1 MVAYPSDP
9 EIVRITEYTKL
20 PVQRGEGTVYAL
32 ERSMEYEP
40 GKGLEPYYPVLTDQS
55 KELYATYKGMAE
67 SICNL
72 SFCGR
77 LADFRYYNMDQALR
91 RALDLA
97 GTL

>member
-1 MVAYPSDP
+1 MIKIEHLNKSF
-9 EIVRITEYTKL
+9 
-20 PVQRGEGTVYAL
+20 GTFQVL
-32 ERSMEYEP
+32 KDISVEYEP